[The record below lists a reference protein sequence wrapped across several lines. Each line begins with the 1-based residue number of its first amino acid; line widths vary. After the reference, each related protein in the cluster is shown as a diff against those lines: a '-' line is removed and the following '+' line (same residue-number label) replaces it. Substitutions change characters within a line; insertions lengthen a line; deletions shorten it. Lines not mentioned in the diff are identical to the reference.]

1 MPAGAVIHVPET
13 LRRLDKMLEMNEALV
28 LSSLHQHELIEAAQL
43 LNDELQ
49 AEITGRKRI
58 EVSLRESEAL
68 SQSVFEANPD
78 CIKIID
84 LGGHIERMN
93 ANGQCLMEIDDFG
106 EVAGA
111 HWPSQWPPESRAE
124 IEAAI
129 VEAQAGRSGHFSG
142 LCPTAKGTPKWW
154 DVVVT
159 AVPGVS
165 DSPVRLIAASR
176 DITERKQAE
185 QREVLL
191 AGELAHRGRNLLSVV
206 QVIVS
211 RTLSGTRPLAE
222 AREVLANRLQALAR
236 SQSIVLVDGI
246 EGVPLAETI
255 ATECEA
261 FSEQVKADGPKVM
274 MNPKVAQTFALLV
287 HELATNA
294 MKHGALSQPGGRIA
308 ICWSIAGAG
317 AGARFKFHWQE
328 SGGPPVVAPT
338 RQGFGRVVL
347 EKLVLAEFGIAP
359 AVNFDS
365 GGLRYELD
373 VPLAAIVAAGVERG
387 AMAGQRVQV
396 NG

>member
-1 MPAGAVIHVPET
+1 
-13 LRRLDKMLEMNEALV
+13 MLEMNEALV

-106 EVAGA
+106 EIAGA
-111 HWPSQWPPESRAE
+111 HWPSLWPPESRAG

-129 VEAQAGRSGHFSG
+129 AEAKAGRSGHFSG
-142 LCPTAKGTPKWW
+142 LNPTAKGTPKWW

-274 MNPKVAQTFALLV
+274 MNPKVAQTFALV
-287 HELATNA
+287 MHELATNA
-294 MKHGALSQPGGRIA
+294 MKHGALSKPEGRIA
-308 ICWSIAGAG
+308 IRWSVEEAQ
-317 AGARFKFHWQE
+317 FKFLWQE